1 MTDHDLGGPVLRF
14 VSALN
19 QSDLAGLMATFADDA
34 FVNDNRREFWGRAA
48 IEAFS
53 ARELIGPHVT
63 MEPTKIVDH
72 HGSIFVRGKFD
83 GDYPKDN
90 LPDPLYLDL
99 YFTVDHDKIVT
110 LFVINNKTSNS

>member
-1 MTDHDLGGPVLRF
+1 MADHDLARPVLRF

-34 FVNDNRREFWGRAA
+34 FVNDNRREFWDRCDRGVQVPG
-48 IEAFS
+48 
-53 ARELIGPHVT
+53 ELIAPHVT
-63 MEPTKIVDH
+63 MEPTKMVDH

-99 YFTVDHDKIVT
+99 YFTVADDKIVT
-110 LFVINNKTSNS
+110 LFIINNKTSN